1 MQVSLKKYGIHN
13 YYMLKLGSL
22 ISVVL
27 FRMILREI
35 PPFIYIYIYN
45 EEYVYIYMKKNAAN
59 TSISK
64 EST

>member
-1 MQVSLKKYGIHN
+1 
-13 YYMLKLGSL
+13 MLKLGSL

-35 PPFIYIYIYN
+35 PPYIYIYIYN